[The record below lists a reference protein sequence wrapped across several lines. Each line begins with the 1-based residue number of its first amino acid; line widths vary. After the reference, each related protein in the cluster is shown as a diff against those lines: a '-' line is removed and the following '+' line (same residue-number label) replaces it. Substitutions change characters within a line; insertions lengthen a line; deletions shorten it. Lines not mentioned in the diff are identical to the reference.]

1 MDETLPFEE
10 YLKQNFAEEGF
21 LVVEEP
27 PPVTLIVS
35 KVEKEACQRKAKTR
49 KEVSKCKV
57 ERPLTKLK
65 LFRRRK

>member
-1 MDETLPFEE
+1 MESYMDETLPFEE

-35 KVEKEACQRKAKTR
+35 KVEKEV
-49 KEVSKCKV
+49 VSSVNVIK
-57 ERPLTKLK
+57 KL
-65 LFRRRK
+65 